1 MRRFATAVM
10 FGLALGAGTLSGIA
24 TAQQSP
30 VPGMSSDDLNTA
42 LDFAK
47 AGLNKAID
55 QARAYSA
62 LPIKDPRD
70 VRYTCEGGKS
80 LLVKYMTVGDTPLAA
95 MTLNGKTLVFA
106 NVIAASGARYASGQY
121 VWWTKGPTGF
131 LTDETLPAGRNTG
144 NQLYRDCSEATSG
157 RP

>member
-1 MRRFATAVM
+1 MRPMFRSATAAMLGVA
-10 FGLALGAGTLSGIA
+10 LAAGVFSGVA
-24 TAQQSP
+24 VAQQSP

-62 LPIKDPRD
+62 LPIRDPRD
-70 VRYTCEGGKS
+70 VRYACEGGKT
-80 LLVKYMTVGDTPLAA
+80 LAVKYMTVGDTPLASIV
-95 MTLNGKTLVFA
+95 LDGKTLVFA

-121 VWWTKGPTGF
+121 VWWTKGTTGF
-131 LTDETLPAGRNTG
+131 MTDETLPHDRNMV
-144 NQLYRDCSEATSG
+144 YRDCNETT
-157 RP
+157 R

>member
-1 MRRFATAVM
+1 MRRSTTALI
-10 FGLALGAGTLSGIA
+10 FGVALSAGVFSGVA
-24 TAQQSP
+24 VAQQQSP

-55 QARAYSA
+55 QARAYTA

-70 VRYTCEGGKS
+70 VRYTCEGGKT
-80 LLVKYMTVGDTPLAA
+80 LAVKYMTVGDTPLAS
-95 MTLNGKTLVFA
+95 MVLDGKTLVFA

-144 NQLYRDCSEATSG
+144 NVLYRDCNETT
-157 RP
+157 R

>member
-1 MRRFATAVM
+1 
-10 FGLALGAGTLSGIA
+10 
-24 TAQQSP
+24 
-30 VPGMSSDDLNTA
+30 
-42 LDFAK
+42 
-47 AGLNKAID
+47 
-55 QARAYSA
+55 

-131 LTDETLPAGRNTG
+131 LTDETLPAGRNTS

>member
-10 FGLALGAGTLSGIA
+10 FGLALGTGVFSGIA

-30 VPGMSSDDLNTA
+30 VPGMSTDDLNTA

-70 VRYTCEGGKS
+70 VRYTCEGGKT
-80 LLVKYMTVGDTPLAA
+80 LVVKYMTVGDTPLAA

-106 NVIAASGARYASGQY
+106 NVMAASGARYASGPY

-131 LTDETLPAGRNTG
+131 LADETLGSR

>member
-1 MRRFATAVM
+1 MAVM
-10 FGLALGAGTLSGIA
+10 MGTALVSGVFSGVA
-24 TAQQSP
+24 VAQQSP

-55 QARAYSA
+55 QARAYTA
-62 LPIKDPRD
+62 LPIRDPHD

-80 LLVKYMTVGDTPLAA
+80 LSVKYMTVGDTPLAS
-95 MTLNGKTLVFA
+95 MVLDGKTLVFA
-106 NVIAASGARYASGQY
+106 NVIAASGARYASGPY
-121 VWWTKGPTGF
+121 VWWTKGPAGF
-131 LTDETLPAGRNTG
+131 LTDATLPANRNTV
-144 NQLYRDCSEATSG
+144 YRDCNEASSG

>member
-1 MRRFATAVM
+1 MRRFITAAM
-10 FGLALGAGTLSGIA
+10 FGAALSVGVFSGAA
-24 TAQQSP
+24 VAQQSP

-55 QARAYSA
+55 QARAYTA
-62 LPIKDPRD
+62 LPIKEPHD
-70 VRYTCEGGKS
+70 VRYTCEGGKT
-80 LLVKYMTVGDTPLAA
+80 LAVKYMTVGDTPLAS
-95 MTLNGKTLVFA
+95 MVLDGKTLVFA

-131 LTDETLPAGRNTG
+131 LTDETLPANRNM
-144 NQLYRDCSEATSG
+144 LYRDCKEATSG